1 MPEHRTSRPLAD
13 KARHSPHT
21 CPQRYSFG
29 HSCLPLLC
37 GNRALRSFTPQSLLH
52 GSVLAPSARVNRGAG
67 GHQDTARWR
76 TISISGGLRTL
87 LESAAQLFAIGG
99 EIAMN
104 RDPKSDK
111 QPEFE
116 TNRGAGNST
125 DRQRAAWS
133 RREFLTNSTGLAVAG
148 ALGGLTEN
156 VSLSAQ
162 ESAPA
167 SAAKPQS
174 SAVASTPRK
183 VRRIIID
190 TDPGIDDAM
199 AIFLALRSPE
209 LKVEAITPVAG
220 NVPLDLTLPNAL
232 RLLEIAKRRDIPVAA
247 GASHPLMRRLATAG
261 HVHGVNGLAGVEF
274 PEPKTKPVHEAAPS
288 LIRRIVRENPGEITV
303 VAVGPLTNVAL
314 ALRADPALASMIP
327 AIVIMGGSLSGGNMT
342 PAAEFNLY
350 VDPEAARIVFDAGI
364 PLTMV
369 GLDVT
374 RKCRVSEEHIKQLEA
389 ANNPVS
395 QAAGKILRATYERMR
410 HGGEVTD
417 IALHDALAVVSL
429 IDPGVITRKDY
440 YVEVETAGEWTAGQT
455 IGYDGHGPIRKSP
468 QMETSAPEP
477 PPAEIP
483 YKPNA

>member
-1 MPEHRTSRPLAD
+1 MHR
-13 KARHSPHT
+13 
-21 CPQRYSFG
+21 G
-29 HSCLPLLC
+29 
-37 GNRALRSFTPQSLLH
+37 
-52 GSVLAPSARVNRGAG
+52 
-67 GHQDTARWR
+67 
-76 TISISGGLRTL
+76 
-87 LESAAQLFAIGG
+87 
-99 EIAMN
+99 
-104 RDPKSDK
+104 PKSDP
-111 QPEFE
+111 QVEFE
-116 TNRGAGNST
+116 TKRGAGNST
-125 DRQRAAWS
+125 DREPAAWS

-148 ALGGLTEN
+148 AIGGLTEN

-162 ESAPA
+162 VSAPA

-232 RLLEIAKRRDIPVAA
+232 RLLEIAKHRDIPVAA
-247 GASHPLMRRLATAG
+247 GASHPLVRRLATAG

-274 PEPKTKPVHEAAPS
+274 PEPRIKPVHDTAPE
-288 LIRRIVRENPGEITV
+288 LIRHIVREDPHEITI
-303 VAVGPLTNVAL
+303 VAIGPLTNVAL
-314 ALRADPALASMIP
+314 ALRADPEIASMIP

-350 VDPEAARIVFDAGI
+350 VDPEAARIVFDANI

-374 RKCRVSEEHIKQLEA
+374 RKCKVSEEHIKRLEA
-389 ANNPVS
+389 TKTPVS

-417 IALHDALAVVSL
+417 IVLHDALAVASL
-429 IDPGVITRKDY
+429 IDHDVITRKDY

-455 IGYDGHGPIRKSP
+455 IGYDGHGPIRKSA
-468 QMETSAPEP
+468 QMDTSAPEP

-483 YKPNA
+483 FKANAQVAVGVDPDRFFRLLIGRLTGTAA

>member
-1 MPEHRTSRPLAD
+1 MHWEPR
-13 KARHSPHT
+13 
-21 CPQRYSFG
+21 
-29 HSCLPLLC
+29 
-37 GNRALRSFTPQSLLH
+37 
-52 GSVLAPSARVNRGAG
+52 
-67 GHQDTARWR
+67 
-76 TISISGGLRTL
+76 
-87 LESAAQLFAIGG
+87 
-99 EIAMN
+99 
-104 RDPKSDK
+104 SDK
-111 QPEFE
+111 RMEFE
-116 TNRGAGNST
+116 TKRREGNSI
-125 DRQRAAWS
+125 DREPAAWS

-148 ALGGLTEN
+148 AICGLTEN

-162 ESAPA
+162 ESASA
-167 SAAKPQS
+167 NAAKPQS

-232 RLLEIAKRRDIPVAA
+232 RLLEIAKHRDIPVAA
-247 GASHPLMRRLATAG
+247 GASHPLVRRLATAG

-274 PEPKTKPVHEAAPS
+274 PEPRIKPVHDTAPE
-288 LIRRIVRENPGEITV
+288 LIRHIVREDPHEITI
-303 VAVGPLTNVAL
+303 VAIGPLTNVAL
-314 ALRADPALASMIP
+314 ALRADPEIASMIP

-350 VDPEAARIVFDAGI
+350 VDPEAARIVFDANI

-374 RKCRVSEEHIKQLEA
+374 RKCKVSEEHIKRLEA
-389 ANNPVS
+389 TKTPVS

-417 IALHDALAVVSL
+417 IVLHDALAVASL
-429 IDPGVITRKDY
+429 IDHDVITRKDY

-455 IGYDGHGPIRKSP
+455 IGYDGHGPIRKSA

-477 PPAEIP
+477 PPAEMP
-483 YKPNA
+483 FKANAQVAVGVDPDRFFRLLIGRLTGTAA